1 MLNNEDLKLDFLILV
16 ASLVESELATNETLV
31 DGIFAD
37 IVSKVTNTRITEYL
51 NAKSERDLKSQGK
64 VVNADDMLRPTLK
77 SYTLQTK
84 RKKN

>member
-1 MLNNEDLKLDFLILV
+1 M
-16 ASLVESELATNETLV
+16 ESELATNKTLV
-31 DGIFAD
+31 NGD

-51 NAKSERDLKSQGK
+51 NAKSERGLKSQGK
-64 VVNADDMLRPTLK
+64 VVNADDMLHPTLK

>member
-1 MLNNEDLKLDFLILV
+1 MRPSSIPVNTDN
-16 ASLVESELATNETLV
+16 SLVN
-31 DGIFAD
+31 GIFAD